1 MEGTSSYSRGTLGQ
15 VVSAAAE
22 PGRTAAL
29 LRLALFSALL
39 TALFV
44 TAAVSGALPSADRI
58 RDWVDGFGP
67 AGPFVFIP
75 LSAALGCVLV
85 PGPALAGAAGLLFGT
100 ALGTPVALAAAV
112 LTAVCELTIARHL
125 AGRQASV
132 LLPERARRIDELLE
146 RRGFFAVL
154 YLRLVP
160 GVPFHLTNYAAGLTR
175 LRGRDLA
182 AGTAIGSAPRAFAY
196 VALGGNL
203 GDLGSPETRVAIAVL
218 VAFGIAGVVVAR
230 RQLAAERGRAEPAAE

>member
-1 MEGTSSYSRGTLGQ
+1 MG
-15 VVSAAAE
+15 SAGAE
-22 PGRTAAL
+22 PGRRAAL
-29 LRLALFSALL
+29 LRLALFGAAL

-44 TAAVSGALPSADRI
+44 GAAISGVLPSADRI
-58 RDWVDGFGP
+58 RNWVDGFGL
-67 AGPFVFIP
+67 AGPVVFIP
-75 LSAALGCVLV
+75 LSAALGCLLV

-112 LTAVCELTIARHL
+112 LTAVCQMLIARHL
-125 AGRQASV
+125 AGRHANA
-132 LLPERARRIDELLE
+132 LLPERARRFDELLE

-175 LRGRDLA
+175 LRARDLA

-203 GDLGSPETRVAIAVL
+203 GDLGSTEARVAIALL
-218 VAFGIAGVVVAR
+218 VTFGLAGVVVAR
-230 RQLAAERGRAEPAAE
+230 RQLRSERRAPAAE

>member
-1 MEGTSSYSRGTLGQ
+1 VG
-15 VVSAAAE
+15 SAGAE
-22 PGRTAAL
+22 PGRRAAL
-29 LRLALFSALL
+29 LRLALFGAAL

-44 TAAVSGALPSADRI
+44 GAAISGVLPSADRI
-58 RDWVDGFGP
+58 RNWVDGFGL
-67 AGPFVFIP
+67 AGPVVFIP
-75 LSAALGCVLV
+75 LSAALGCLLV

-112 LTAVCELTIARHL
+112 LTAVCQMLIARHL
-125 AGRQASV
+125 AGRHANA
-132 LLPERARRIDELLE
+132 LLPERARRFDELLE

-175 LRGRDLA
+175 LRARDLA

-203 GDLGSPETRVAIAVL
+203 GDLGSTEARVAIALL
-218 VAFGIAGVVVAR
+218 VTFGLAGVVVAR
-230 RQLAAERGRAEPAAE
+230 RQLRSERRAPAAE

>member
-1 MEGTSSYSRGTLGQ
+1 
-15 VVSAAAE
+15 V
-22 PGRTAAL
+22 
-29 LRLALFSALL
+29 RLALFGAAL

-44 TAAVSGALPSADRI
+44 GAAVSGVLPSADRI
-58 RDWVDGFGP
+58 RNWVDGFGL
-67 AGPFVFIP
+67 AGPVVFIP
-75 LSAALGCVLV
+75 LSAALGCLLV

-112 LTAVCELTIARHL
+112 LTAVCQMLIARHL
-125 AGRQASV
+125 AGRHANA
-132 LLPERARRIDELLE
+132 LLPERARRFDELLE

-175 LRGRDLA
+175 LRARDLA

-203 GDLGSPETRVAIAVL
+203 GDLGSTEARVAIALL
-218 VAFGIAGVVVAR
+218 VTFGLAGVVVAR
-230 RQLAAERGRAEPAAE
+230 RQLRSERRAPAAE